1 MTLQIEALSFAYGR
15 KPILNDI
22 CLDQLRPGTLT
33 ALIGPNAAG
42 KSTLFKCIAGLLPVE
57 HRTVQLAGKD
67 IKEIGRRRWNNE
79 VCYMPQSFTCNA
91 ALSVFEIVLLARK
104 HMNGWRVND
113 EDTSIVSSMLRDIG
127 IEHLAETFVGDLSG
141 GQQQM
146 VSIAQALVRTPSVLL
161 LDEPTSALD
170 LRHQLEILNL
180 VSSVTRQRGIIT
192 IIALHDLNLAAQF
205 AEHVLLMRQGHVIGQ
220 GAPENVLR
228 MPELGATYGVDIEI
242 QTTNSGALSVAASL

>member
-15 KPILNDI
+15 KTILNDI
-22 CLDQLRPGTLT
+22 CLDQLLPGSLT

-42 KSTLFKCIAGLLPVE
+42 KSTLFKCIAGLLTVG
-57 HRTVQLAGKD
+57 HRTVQLAGKG
-67 IKEIGRRRWNNE
+67 IRETGKRRWNNE

-113 EDTSIVSSMLRDIG
+113 EDTSIVAAMLRDIG

-180 VSSVTRQRGIIT
+180 VSSVTRQRKIIT

-205 AEHVLLMRQGHVIGQ
+205 AEHVLLMQQGRIIGQ
-220 GAPENVLR
+220 GAPEKVLR

-242 QTTNSGALSVAASL
+242 QTTKSGALSVAASL